1 MPLAGGGVEE
11 SSAATGGRATDAEKP
26 KVGRKSKPITKAK
39 EEQVVF
45 LKRNLT
51 RVFVGWEVILVLILV
66 AIYHLFLGLLD

>member
-45 LKRNLT
+45 LVER
-51 RVFVGWEVILVLILV
+51 
-66 AIYHLFLGLLD
+66 